1 MSALIALLR
10 GVPHKFGVPRPVFVG
25 LARGLVEATL
35 LGAVAAATVYV
46 SSAEVPTD
54 LTFVAAGVITG
65 LRTLEGFI
73 DQIDPSKSR
82 GA

>member
-10 GVPHKFGVPRPVFVG
+10 GVPHDFGTPRPVFVG

-46 SSAEVPTD
+46 SSVDVSTD
-54 LTFVAAGVITG
+54 LAFVATGAITG

-73 DQIDPSKSR
+73 DQIDPKTER
-82 GA
+82 GS